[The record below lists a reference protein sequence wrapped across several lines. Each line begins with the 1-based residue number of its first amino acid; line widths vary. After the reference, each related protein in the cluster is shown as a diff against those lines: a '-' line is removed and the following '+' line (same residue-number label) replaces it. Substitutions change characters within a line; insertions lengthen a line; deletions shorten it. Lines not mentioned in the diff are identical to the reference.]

1 MKNDYQKLYDKI
13 VNLFQLSTENVSIHF
28 HISIQNEN
36 VIIDSFLINLSG
48 EKTNF
53 QKMYDLWNEEFYRD
67 FLLPFLILIYQ
78 KCFVVKTDI
87 IPSIRKSLYTIRILT
102 KNNDIF
108 TIDGINQE
116 DSKRLFDILKKYTKI
131 QYFH

>member
-36 VIIDSFLINLSG
+36 VIIDSFLINLNG

-53 QKMYDLWNEEFYRD
+53 QKMYDLWNEEFYHD
-67 FLLPFLILIYQ
+67 FLLPFLVLIYQ

-87 IPSIRKSLYTIRILT
+87 IPSIRESLYTIRILT